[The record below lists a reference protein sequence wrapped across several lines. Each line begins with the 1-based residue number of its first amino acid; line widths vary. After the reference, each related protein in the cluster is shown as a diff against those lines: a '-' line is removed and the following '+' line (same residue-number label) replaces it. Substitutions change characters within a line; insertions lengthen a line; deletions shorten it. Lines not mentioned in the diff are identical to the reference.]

1 MIPLAILLLG
11 SLALVGQDP
20 FLGWLDRV
28 AQGQLDQREK
38 AVASIRTVAAA
49 DARKALVRKK
59 LNELIGGLP
68 SFLYSGPLNAR
79 VTGRLQRDSYTI
91 EKVIFESLPLGSGV
105 RYVIGGVLFGL
116 GWALAGF

>member
-1 MIPLAILLLG
+1 MIPFAVLLLG
-11 SLALVGQDP
+11 SLSLCAQDP
-20 FLGWLDRV
+20 FLSWLDRT

-38 AVASIRTVAAA
+38 AVASILTVAAA

-59 LNELIGGLP
+59 LHELIGGLP
-68 SFLYSGPLNAR
+68 SYSGPLNAR